1 MLRGQNS
8 RFPQKSVSPNT
19 LRYTWEI
26 NNQLTIMNSW
36 TVALYELNSGTE
48 LCPQTAFGL
57 NPLASSPPA
66 ILIAAYSSYWDSPGC
81 VLHASVTSTI
91 KATVEPNSAAWLLLT
106 ITTPAAIS
114 SFLSPFLMLSTTVIP
129 MLISTSLHIP
139 CWSCQHEPSF
149 AYFILNPILLSH
161 AFSGYSLRWLLP
173 TFTPPAM
180 PTCIAMLTKPST
192 TAKAGAL

>member
-1 MLRGQNS
+1 MNCSSVWTQLRDWTLPSNS
-8 RFPQKSVSPNT
+8 
-19 LRYTWEI
+19 L
-26 NNQLTIMNSW
+26 
-36 TVALYELNSGTE
+36 
-48 LCPQTAFGL
+48 GL

-66 ILIAAYSSYWDSPGC
+66 ILTAAYSSYWDSPGC

-91 KATVEPNSAAWLLLT
+91 KATVEPNSVAWLLLN
-106 ITTPAAIS
+106 ITAPAAIS

-139 CWSCQHEPSF
+139 CWSCRHEPSF

-173 TFTPPAM
+173 TFTPPSM

-192 TAKAGAL
+192 TAKAGALWWKDALSWYLSGTGSRSDIAFRPSHAKKAFG